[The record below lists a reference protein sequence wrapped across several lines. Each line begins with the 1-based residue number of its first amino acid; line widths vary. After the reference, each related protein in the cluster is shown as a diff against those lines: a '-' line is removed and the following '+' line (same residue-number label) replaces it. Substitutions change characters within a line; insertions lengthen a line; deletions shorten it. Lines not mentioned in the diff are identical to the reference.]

1 MRICLDLDGVICE
14 LRKPGETYADLQP
27 VPGAAEKLRQ
37 LKEAGH
43 TIIIHTGRHMKTC
56 EGNVGLVLARQGYI
70 TLEWLARN
78 NIPFDEIY
86 FGKPWADVYIDDNA
100 YRFTSWD
107 DISSDGTS
115 LPMQHEKLLAQSC
128 SDGHH
133 TMPEDTKPELPH
145 EVTVG
150 KGEQLLSAD

>member
-27 VPGAAEKLRQ
+27 VPGAAEKLRR
-37 LKEAGH
+37 LKDAGH
-43 TIIIHTGRHMKTC
+43 TIIIHTGRHMKPC

-70 TLEWLARN
+70 PLERLARH

-107 DISSDGTS
+107 EISSDG
-115 LPMQHEKLLAQSC
+115 
-128 SDGHH
+128 
-133 TMPEDTKPELPH
+133 
-145 EVTVG
+145 
-150 KGEQLLSAD
+150 

>member
-14 LRKPGETYADLQP
+14 LRQPGETYADLQP
-27 VPGAAEKLRQ
+27 VPGAAEKLRR
-37 LKEAGH
+37 LKDAGH

-70 TLEWLARN
+70 TLEWLARH

-107 DISSDGTS
+107 EISSDGTS
-115 LPMQHEKLLAQSC
+115 LPMQHEKLVAQSH
-128 SDGHH
+128 SNGRPASAEENRLELE
-133 TMPEDTKPELPH
+133 PEVIGVER
-145 EVTVG
+145 
-150 KGEQLLSAD
+150 